1 MAQRWRWI
9 RSVVLGSALLLAPV
23 GAWADKL
30 TELEQAFEAQQRSLQ
45 QLRQEMQRLRQER
58 TTQQDE
64 VTRRMMEVEKQAAE
78 AAAPSLQTGYDPVPG
93 KGFFLKSADGQF
105 SLSLRGFMQNWFIV
119 EGARKEEG
127 FPGVVD
133 GQDLTKAGLAR
144 HDPSTFRIR
153 RTRLIISGQ
162 VFRDFGFL
170 IEPEITGG
178 SIGTRLEEAYANYT
192 YAPWAKVTL
201 GQYKA
206 RFGLEMLTSS
216 RDLDFAERAVIS
228 RALSPEYQVGAT
240 VEGNLKLAAV
250 PVYYGVGIY
259 NGCGRVD
266 QCPNS
271 IDNDGDK
278 EFTGRVTFA
287 PPVPVGTLT
296 IGLNA
301 DHRTFRVVRGNG
313 ATDPAGVTRPVGGGS
328 PFHRFNP
335 VGPTNVRLAGNGEG
349 GTQNGFLINGNR
361 VTGGGDIVFDLYPFV
376 IKGEYA
382 YASQERDGLGAGDGN
397 LDNLIMQ
404 GGYGSIGYWVFGN
417 KLKGL
422 LVNGR
427 YEHVRIDDN
436 KGTFTSP
443 VTAANERPM
452 ELRSGTIGL
461 NWYINHNVRLRGNYI
476 VTNLSPH
483 SNAVGLSNAE
493 DGGVAH
499 QGIAELQVQF

>member
-1 MAQRWRWI
+1 MNMTRFAI
-9 RSVVLGSALLLAPV
+9 ACVVVSLLSLHTS
-23 GAWADKL
+23 AWADTL
-30 TELEQAFEAQQRSLQ
+30 TELEQTFEAQQQSLQ
-45 QLRQEMQRLRQER
+45 QLQQEMQRLRQER
-58 TTQQDE
+58 SAQQDE
-64 VTRRMMEVEKQAAE
+64 VTGRVMEVEQKAAE
-78 AAAPSLQTGYDPVPG
+78 AAASSLLTGYEPVPG
-93 KGFFLKSADGQF
+93 KGFFLRSADGQF
-105 SLSLRGFMQNWFIV
+105 ELRLRGFMQNWFIV

-127 FPGVVD
+127 FPGIVD

-153 RTRLIISGQ
+153 RTRIIISGQ
-162 VFRDFGFL
+162 IFKDFGFL
-170 IEPEITGG
+170 IEPEFTG
-178 SIGTRLEEAYANYT
+178 STRLEETWLNYT
-192 YAPWAKVTL
+192 YAPWAKVTV

-228 RALSPEYQVGAT
+228 RALSPEYQIGAT
-240 VEGNLKLAAV
+240 VEGDLKFATL

-266 QCPNS
+266 QCKGG

-278 EFTGRVTFA
+278 EFTGRVTFS
-287 PPVPVGTLT
+287 PPMPFGNLT

-301 DHRTFRVVRGNG
+301 DHRTFRVVRDNG
-313 ATDPAGVTRPVGGGS
+313 ATDPSGVTTPVGGGS
-328 PFHRFNP
+328 SFHRFNP
-335 VGPTNVRLAGNGEG
+335 VGPTGVRLAGNGEG

-361 VTGGGDIVFDLYPFV
+361 VTGGGDIVFDFYPFI

-382 YASQERDGLGAGDGN
+382 YASQERDGLGAGGTN

-404 GGYGSIGYWVFGN
+404 GGYGSIGYWLFGN

-422 LVNGR
+422 QAIGR

-436 KGTFTSP
+436 KGTFTAPTS
-443 VTAANERPM
+443 TANEKPM
-452 ELRSGTIGL
+452 ELRSGTLGL
-461 NWYINHNVRLRGNYI
+461 NWFINPNVRLRGNYI
-476 VTNLSPH
+476 LTDLRPGR
-483 SNAVGLSNAE
+483 NAVGMSNSTHGE
-493 DGGVAH
+493 LAH

>member
-1 MAQRWRWI
+1 MIRPRWWVRG
-9 RSVVLGSALLLAPV
+9 VVLGSALLLVPV

-30 TELEQAFEAQQRSLQ
+30 TELERTFEAQQQSLH

-58 TTQQDE
+58 FTQQDE
-64 VTRRMMEVEKQAAE
+64 VTRRVMEVEKKAAE
-78 AAAPSLQTGYDPVPG
+78 TAASSLLTGYEPVPG

-105 SLSLRGFMQNWFIV
+105 ELKLRGFMQNWFIV
-119 EGARKEEG
+119 EGARNEEG
-127 FPGVVD
+127 FPGIVD
-133 GQDLTKAGLAR
+133 GQDVTKAGLAR

-153 RTRLIISGQ
+153 RTRLIISAQ
-162 VFRDFGFL
+162 IFKDFGVF
-170 IEPEITGG
+170 IEPELTG
-178 SIGTRLEEAYANYT
+178 STRLEEAYLHYT
-192 YAPWAKVTL
+192 YAPWAKVTV

-228 RALSPEYQVGAT
+228 RALSPEYQIGAT
-240 VEGNLKLAAV
+240 VEGNLKLAAL

-266 QCPNS
+266 QCAGG

-278 EFTGRVTFA
+278 EFTGRVTFS
-287 PPVPVGTLT
+287 PPMPFGNLT

-313 ATDPAGVTRPVGGGS
+313 ATDPAGVTRPVGGSS

-335 VGPTNVRLAGNGEG
+335 VGPTAVRLAGNGEG

-361 VTGGGDIVFDLYPFV
+361 VTGGGDIVFDFYPFI

-382 YASQERDGLGAGDGN
+382 YASQERDGLGAGNTN

-404 GGYGSIGYWVFGN
+404 GGYGSIAYWLFGN

-422 LVNGR
+422 QAIGR

-436 KGTFTSP
+436 KGNFTAP

-461 NWYINHNVRLRGNYI
+461 NWFVNSNVRLRANYI
-476 VTNLSPH
+476 LTDLRPGR
-483 SNAVGLSNAE
+483 NAVGLSNSTHGE
-493 DGGVAH
+493 IAH
-499 QGIAELQVQF
+499 QGITELQVQF

>member
-1 MAQRWRWI
+1 MNMTRFAI
-9 RSVVLGSALLLAPV
+9 ACVTVALMSLHTS
-23 GAWADKL
+23 AWADKL
-30 TELEQAFEAQQRSLQ
+30 TELEEAFNTQQKSLQ
-45 QLRQEMQRLRQER
+45 QLQQEMQRLRQER
-58 TTQQDE
+58 AAQQDE
-64 VTRRMMEVEKQAAE
+64 ISRRVMEVEKKAAE
-78 AAAPSLQTGYDPVPG
+78 AAASSLLTGYEPVPG
-93 KGFFLKSADGQF
+93 KGFFLRSADGQF
-105 SLSLRGFMQNWFIV
+105 ELRLRGFMQNWFIV
-119 EGARKEEG
+119 EGTRKEEG
-127 FPGVVD
+127 FPGIVD
-133 GQDLTKAGLAR
+133 GQDVTKAGLAR

-153 RTRLIISGQ
+153 RTRIIISGQ
-162 VFRDFGFL
+162 VFKDFGFHV
-170 IEPEITGG
+170 EQEITGG
-178 SIGTRLEEAYANYT
+178 SIGTRLQEGYVNYT

-201 GQYKA
+201 GQHKA

-240 VEGNLKLAAV
+240 VEGNLKLATL

-266 QCPNS
+266 QCS

-278 EFTGRVTFA
+278 ELTGRVTFS
-287 PPVPVGTLT
+287 PPMPFGNLT

-301 DHRTFRVVRGNG
+301 DHRTFRVVRGTG
-313 ATDPAGVTRPVGGGS
+313 ATDPNGVTRPVGGGS
-328 PFHRFNP
+328 SFHRFNP
-335 VGPTNVRLAGNGEG
+335 VGPTGVRLAGNGEG

-361 VTGGGDIVFDLYPFV
+361 VVGGGDIVFNLYPFI

-382 YASQERDGLGAGDGN
+382 YASQERDGLGVGGTN
-397 LDNLIMQ
+397 LDNLIVQ
-404 GGYGSIGYWVFGN
+404 GGYGSIGYWLFGN

-422 LVNGR
+422 QAIGR

-436 KGTFTSP
+436 KGTFTAP

-452 ELRSGTIGL
+452 ELRSGTLGL
-461 NWYINHNVRLRGNYI
+461 NWFVNPNVRLRANYI

-483 SNAVGLSNAE
+483 KNAVGLSNAE